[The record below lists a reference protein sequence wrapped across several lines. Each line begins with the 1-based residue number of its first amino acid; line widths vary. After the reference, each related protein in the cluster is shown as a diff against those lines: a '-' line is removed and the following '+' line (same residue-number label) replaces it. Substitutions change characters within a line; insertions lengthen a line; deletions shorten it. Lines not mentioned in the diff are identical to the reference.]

1 MTGPDRPD
9 GGTRKEGTFLVTE
22 ADAGTA
28 VLRDVHDGQVH
39 ALDANAD
46 PALEPGEV
54 VEGTL
59 AARPPTEVTWG
70 LSAVTDRRTVR
81 IEESDEPPTR
91 REREVAADRSVGE
104 VTRRERAGTGELH
117 VLTVPEDGT
126 DAAVA
131 DVLDDAETLRARAAR
146 LGVERVVVRSA
157 PGVVSVRYLP

>member
-1 MTGPDRPD
+1 MTGTD
-9 GGTRKEGTFLVTE
+9 GDGKEGTFLVTE

-39 ALDANAD
+39 PLDSNAD

-54 VEGTL
+54 VEGIVT
-59 AARPPTEVTWG
+59 ARPPMEVTWA

-91 REREVAADRSVGE
+91 LEREIAADQPIGE
-104 VTRRERAGTGELH
+104 MTRRERAGTGELH

-131 DVLDDAETLRARAAR
+131 DVLDDREALRARAAR
-146 LGVERVVVRSA
+146 LGVERVVVRSTS
-157 PGVVSVRYLP
+157 GVVSVRYLP